1 MGLVKLPLNILLL
14 CLVVIILSMSYYDD
28 GSTDTNALLT
38 YKTNE
43 LPFGL
48 SVGAA
53 LAFAAVAVV
62 LFLVIRKRM

>member
-1 MGLVKLPLNILLL
+1 
-14 CLVVIILSMSYYDD
+14 MSYYDD